1 MNNPAASG
9 GESAPEE
16 IEALEPPFVRARG
29 RPQRRFQRDGAGRNR
44 PARAGCRGRSGRR
57 LFQPTLPPSRASST
71 ALGGVAADAVADGL
85 SLGDLRGA
93 AVAGV
98 DAVAVLHGGPRCG
111 D

>member
-9 GESAPEE
+9 GESARKRLKPWNP
-16 IEALEPPFVRARG
+16 LVRARG

-57 LFQPTLPPSRASST
+57 LFQPAALPPSRASST
-71 ALGGVAADAVADGL
+71 ELGGVASDAVASGSRLD
-85 SLGDLRGA
+85 DLHSA

-98 DAVAVLHGGPRCG
+98 DAVLHSGPQCG
-111 D
+111 E

>member
-1 MNNPAASG
+1 M
-9 GESAPEE
+9 
-16 IEALEPPFVRARG
+16 RARG

-57 LFQPTLPPSRASST
+57 LFQPAALPPSRASST
-71 ALGGVAADAVADGL
+71 ALGGIAADAVAGGSRLD
-85 SLGDLRGA
+85 DLHSA

-98 DAVAVLHGGPRCG
+98 DAVTVLHGGPRCG